1 MMWTLRSCLS
11 TALLGVL
18 VSLAVGCAMAPSTPQ
33 VVTAPAG
40 VNLPLTARVAVQV
53 NPTMPGT
60 QTVEFRGDTWQYPDS
75 ELMQQAAI
83 RIFREVFTEVGAA
96 GTLSAPT
103 VTVML
108 NGSSSVN
115 PVMSEYYAN
124 ATATVFPGGD
134 TYTQPLG
141 TFSGAGTGSQPNFSQ
156 GGIATAYEGA
166 FRQIANRMLADA
178 ALLAKLRARSK

>member
-1 MMWTLRSCLS
+1 MKRTFGVLFSSALTGLLLAMITACDTTPARP
-11 TALLGVL
+11 TAL
-18 VSLAVGCAMAPSTPQ
+18 
-33 VVTAPAG
+33 TAPPG
-40 VNLPLTARVAVQV
+40 VTLPIAARVAVQV

-60 QTVEFRGDTWQYPDS
+60 QTVEFRGETWQYPDT

-83 RIFREVFTEVGAA
+83 RVLREVFTEVGA
-96 GTLSAPT
+96 GQTISAPT
-103 VTVML
+103 ITVVL

-141 TFSGAGTGSQPNFSQ
+141 TYSGSGTGSQPNFSQ
-156 GGIATAYEGA
+156 AGIASAYEAA
-166 FRQIANRMLADA
+166 FRQIGNRMLTDRG
-178 ALLAKLRARSK
+178 LLAKLQRK